1 MNNLNSFNS
10 LASFAVEFARIAPRW
25 KQKEGPAVGNAEKK
39 KLSMLYNF
47 AAKKLGYEGGNPA
60 RSADRLKENKA
71 GYHTWTEAEIQRFLA
86 RHGGGS
92 KARLALLLA
101 LNTGIARQDLCG
113 AGRHMLSLRN
123 GQLRIAYARGKTGV
137 GADLP
142 VFPELAIE
150 IDALPAE
157 QRIFLT
163 KSGSQEPYKVTSFGN
178 WFKDRCA
185 EADVPGSIHGLRKAG
200 ATRLAE
206 AGATENEIASYLA
219 HTDTSQASIYT
230 ARANRSKLAD
240 SRLEKLGILSNF
252 PQKSDRYWD

>member
-1 MNNLNSFNS
+1 M
-10 LASFAVEFARIAPRW
+10 
-25 KQKEGPAVGNAEKK
+25 GNAEKK

-185 EADVPGSIHGLRKAG
+185 EA
-200 ATRLAE
+200 
-206 AGATENEIASYLA
+206 GATENEIASYLA

-252 PQKSDRYWD
+252 PQRSDGY